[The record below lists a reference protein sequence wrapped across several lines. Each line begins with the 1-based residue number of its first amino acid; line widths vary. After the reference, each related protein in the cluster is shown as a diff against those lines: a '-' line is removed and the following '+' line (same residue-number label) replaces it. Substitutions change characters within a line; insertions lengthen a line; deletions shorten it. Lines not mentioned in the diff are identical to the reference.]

1 MVRLQSPPTLSLI
14 IIIIMVCLCRGIYID
29 TCLEI
34 VLLIYYFIQ
43 KYYLTTSKYSNIGYK

>member
-1 MVRLQSPPTLSLI
+1 MVRLQSPPTLSL